1 MVHNFII
8 GMDEICIMSNAY
20 GYLNIVAYADK
31 NNHEKLLDDILVSIT
46 VVFTGTVAG
55 VTGTTIFLMKGEKRD
70 I

>member
-1 MVHNFII
+1 
-8 GMDEICIMSNAY
+8 MDEICIMSNAY

-55 VTGTTIFLMKGEKRD
+55 VTGTTIFLMKGEK
-70 I
+70 

>member
-55 VTGTTIFLMKGEKRD
+55 VTGTTIFLMKGEK
-70 I
+70 